1 MMTGHEI
8 RTAYERFFVE
18 RGHIAMPSDSLVP
31 KTDPTLLFTSAGMVQ
46 FKPYFLG
53 QKGDELRRA
62 CSCQKCLR
70 TSDLENVG
78 HTARHHTFFEMLG
91 NFSFGDYFKQDA
103 IVWAWQFMTEVL
115 KLDKAK
121 LWITIF
127 ENDDEAEKLWQS
139 EAGVAADRIIRMG
152 EDSNFWKMGDT
163 GPCGPCSEIHI
174 DQGEEIGCGRPDCN
188 VECDCDRFL
197 ELWNLV
203 FTQFDRQADGTLEP
217 LPRKNIDTGMG
228 LERIAAVMQNGRSNY
243 DSDLFQ
249 PMFDRIQDLS
259 GVRFGESRRT
269 DIAMRILADHARAVL
284 FALTDGITPSNT
296 GRGYVIKRILRRA
309 LRQGRILGLKF
320 PFFASVMDS
329 VVSVMR
335 PAFSELTST
344 NINAANRIVEMEEE
358 SFGSIL
364 ERGGEL
370 LYSRM
375 DELRA
380 KGESVLSGREAF
392 KLYDTYG
399 FPFEQTLEIL
409 DEEGFSCSREDFEA
423 KMKQQRERARQA
435 WKGTGATDRMALDA
449 AGDLQ
454 ATEFVGYTDECCEAN
469 ILAIWDRH
477 KRCTEASQGQKCEI
491 VLDRTPF
498 YAESGG
504 QVGDGGTLSA
514 KGVRFVV
521 QDTQKTAAGIVVH
534 LGEVAEGTLLVNQD
548 VMAEIDHDKRGRIR
562 RNHTSTHLLH
572 AALRHVVGSEAK
584 QSGSKVDESG
594 FRFDFACPRSLSK
607 SELTDIEQM
616 VNGWICGNHPVQTR
630 VVSLQDALAQGAMA
644 LFDEKYEDKVRLL
657 EIADISKELCGGTHA
672 SRTGDIGSFR
682 IVSEGSVSAG
692 VRRLEAL
699 TGLSAWAHAQSREA
713 VLDDLCELLKSPCSD
728 LSERVRQIQEQTRNL
743 EKQLEKELAQR
754 AVSSAAE
761 LINQGEAIMVG
772 DREVFLIRRE
782 IAGCTADQLN
792 QMLDILRDK
801 APEGVYVLGTQV
813 DGKAVLVCGVSPSLT
828 KVFPAGKIIK
838 AAAAITGGGGG
849 GRPDRAQAG
858 GKDGDKVP
866 DALSKIPEIL
876 AEVQSH

>member
-18 RGHIAMPSDSLVP
+18 RGHVAMPSDSLVP

-62 CSCQKCLR
+62 TSCQKCLR

-103 IVWAWQFMTEVL
+103 IVWAWQFITEVL
-115 KLDKAK
+115 KLDKSK
-121 LWITIF
+121 LWVSVF

-139 EAGVAADRIIRMG
+139 EAGVSRDRIIRMG

-174 DQGEEIGCGRPDCN
+174 DQGSEIGCGRSECN

-228 LERIAAVMQNGRSNY
+228 LERITAVMQNGRSNY

-249 PMFDRIQDLS
+249 PMFERIQDLS
-259 GVRFGESRRT
+259 GVRFGDNRRT

-320 PFFASVMDS
+320 PFFSSVMDS
-329 VVSVMR
+329 VVEVMK
-335 PAFSELTST
+335 PAFPELTSANT
-344 NINAANRIVEMEEE
+344 AAANRIVEQEEE

-370 LYSRM
+370 LYSRI
-375 DELRA
+375 DEIRE
-380 KGESVLSGREAF
+380 KGETVLSGREAF
-392 KLYDTYG
+392 KLYDTHG

-409 DEEGFSCSREDFEA
+409 DEEGLSCSRDDFEA
-423 KMKQQRERARQA
+423 EMKQQRERARQA

-449 AGDLQ
+449 AGDIPE
-454 ATEFVGYTDECCEAN
+454 TEFIGYTDEVSQATV
-469 ILAIWDRH
+469 LAIWDGH
-477 KRCTEASQGQKCEI
+477 KRLSEAPEGCQCEV

-504 QVGDGGTLSA
+504 QVGDSGTISA
-514 KGVRFVV
+514 SGVRFAV

-534 LGEVAEGTLLVNQD
+534 LGEVVEGILVLHQN
-548 VMAEIDHDKRGRIR
+548 VTAEIDHDKRARIR

-572 AALRHVVGSEAK
+572 AALRHVVGPEAK

-607 SELTDIEQM
+607 SELVDIEQM
-616 VNGWICGNHPVQTR
+616 VNNWVCGNHAVQTR

-672 SRTGDIGSFR
+672 SRTGDIGSLR

-699 TGLSAWAHAQSREA
+699 TGLSAWAHSQTREA
-713 VLDDLCELLKSPCSD
+713 VLDDLCELLKSPYAD
-728 LSERVRQIQEQTRNL
+728 LSERVKQIQEQARSL
-743 EKQLEKELAQR
+743 EKQLEKEQAQH
-754 AVSSAAE
+754 AVSSANSLIAE
-761 LINQGEAIMVG
+761 GEKITVG
-772 DREVFLIRRE
+772 DKEIFLIRRE
-782 IAGCTADQLN
+782 IPGCTADQLN
-792 QMLDILRDK
+792 QMLDLLRDK
-801 APEGVYVLGTQV
+801 APEGISVLGTQTE
-813 DGKAVLVCGVSPSLT
+813 GKAVLVCGVSPSLT
-828 KVFPAGKIIK
+828 KAFPAGKIIK
-838 AAAAITGGGGG
+838 SAAAITGGGGG

-858 GKDGDKVP
+858 GKDGSKLP
-866 DALSKIPEIL
+866 EALERIPEIL
-876 AEVQSH
+876 AGI